1 MTSLTYDK
9 LYQFN
14 TLGLR
19 EICASNRDVIY
30 NFNALKKKQ
39 VIKLLIT
46 KSNEGYNIVIP
57 KFIFNNDKYVKIKS
71 FSKSYIR
78 II

>member
-14 TLGLR
+14 MHGLR

-30 NFNALKKKQ
+30 NFNALKKQQ

-57 KFIFNNDKYVKIKS
+57 KFIFNNDKYVKIK
-71 FSKSYIR
+71 FF
-78 II
+78 